1 MKVLHS
7 LFLFLPR
14 SQTFITWKCIISLKT
29 WIVFNWGNLLIGNH
43 KNQFKMSLSLMF
55 VNHDSFYLSTSTF
68 QTQSHCYNSTEVRN
82 QFIGWRVYR
91 VYKVLYIVVHHWH
104 TLQYNSQQL
113 LVVTH
118 ALTVQCTM
126 YSVGVCWLVVGMIQS
141 MMVVSTPALVSAPV
155 FCRQAEQRPVGIQQ
169 LISKT

>member
-1 MKVLHS
+1 
-7 LFLFLPR
+7 
-14 SQTFITWKCIISLKT
+14 
-29 WIVFNWGNLLIGNH
+29 
-43 KNQFKMSLSLMF
+43 MSLSLMF
-55 VNHDSFYLSTSTF
+55 VNHDSFYLFTATF
-68 QTQSHCYNSTEVRN
+68 KTQSHCYNSTEVRN

-91 VYKVLYIVVHHWH
+91 VYKVLAVHCCTPLTH
-104 TLQYNSQQL
+104 SSIQL
-113 LVVTH
+113 SAT
-118 ALTVQCTM
+118 AGGDSCSDSTV